1 MINWLDHSVKFLP
14 EFQKD
19 LQKFSVLEIER
30 VKQKLKNILEETSP
44 ANVKKLKNYPLGR
57 FRLRIGKFRLIFN
70 IFTEKNLIV
79 FTTCKRR
86 RDLY

>member
-1 MINWLDHSVKFLP
+1 MINWLDHSVKFLQ

-19 LQKFSVLEIER
+19 LQKFSVLERER